1 MTQTSIVAQLAAA
14 LLASSVAAAPVDG
27 AVVFGTGAEGPP
39 EATLASPARGLEPN
53 RLEVGGAPV
62 IMADTDLGLGLG
74 GLISLTRF
82 GQRQAP
88 FRWQL
93 QALLFVTMKSGPEGV
108 EPVFHDDF
116 VRLDLPGLLGGKL
129 RMSTTLGFTRRSNG
143 GYYGM
148 GNAAA
153 AGPSADARRNQYDR
167 IYPQA
172 LVRAR
177 FQLGEHLG
185 LMVGSSFTY
194 SWVNLYE
201 GSKLAEDLASANDS
215 DLRDRLRG
223 ASDHASFVVD
233 GGLFW
238 DTRDHD
244 MVPSRGAFHEASIR
258 FTPDPRSE
266 TSYAGATLALRFYR
280 SIVGGRLVFA
290 TRLVVDTL
298 LGDPPIYELSRTGG
312 LFPMPAPGGGSGIR
326 GVPMGRYHGKIKL
339 ITNFEL
345 RAKLLPF
352 TAFNQRF
359 NIGATAFVDAG
370 RVWTDFGAPGRFD
383 GDAPGIKLGLGGG
396 LRIQWGEALLL
407 RADLAW
413 SPDAD
418 PVGFYF
424 DINHVF

>member
-1 MTQTSIVAQLAAA
+1 MIRRSIIGTLLAAA
-14 LLASSVAAAPVDG
+14 LLAPSVATAQVARTKVES
-27 AVVFGTGAEGPP
+27 AP
-39 EATLASPARGLEPN
+39 EAAVTSPARGLDPK

-62 IMADTDLGLGLG
+62 IMADTDLGFGLG

-82 GQRQAP
+82 GPGQTP

-93 QALLFVTMKSGPEGV
+93 QALLFVTMKSGAEGV
-108 EPVFHDDF
+108 ETTFHDDF
-116 VRLDLPGLLGGKL
+116 VKLDLPGLLGGKL
-129 RMSTTLGFTRRSNG
+129 RLTTTVGFTRRSNG
-143 GYYGM
+143 GYYGI
-148 GNAAA
+148 GNAAES
-153 AGPSADARRNQYDR
+153 GSSADARRNQYDR

-177 FQLGEHLG
+177 IKLGQHLG
-185 LMVGSSFTY
+185 LMLGSSFTY
-194 SWVNLYE
+194 NWVKLYE
-201 GSKLAEDLASANDS
+201 GSKLAEDLGAEDDP

-223 ASDHASFVVD
+223 AGEHASFVVD

-280 SIVGGRLVFA
+280 SLVGDRLVFA
-290 TRLVVDTL
+290 TRLMADML
-298 LGDPPIYELSRTGG
+298 LGDPPIYELSRIGG
-312 LFPMPAPGGGSGIR
+312 LFPMPSPGGGSGIR

-345 RAKLLPF
+345 RARLLPF
-352 TAFNQRF
+352 TIFNQRF
-359 NIGATAFVDAG
+359 NVGTTAFVDAG
-370 RVWTDFGAPGRFD
+370 RVWTDFSSPVRFD

-424 DINHVF
+424 NINHVF